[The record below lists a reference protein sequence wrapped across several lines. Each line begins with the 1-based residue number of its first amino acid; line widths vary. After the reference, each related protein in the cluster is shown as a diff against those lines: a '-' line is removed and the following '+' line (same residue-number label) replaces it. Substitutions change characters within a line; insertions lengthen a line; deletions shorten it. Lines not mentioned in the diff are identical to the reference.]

1 MLALRYSWRFAFLL
15 ISALT
20 TLGCGGGGDRYDTVP
35 VSGIVTCNG
44 KPVANGVINFTPM
57 AEQGRSEGN
66 RGRVALSKTD
76 SNGRFKLTTYE
87 NEDGAIVGRHT
98 VTISMGFSE
107 EAGSVDGVIAGPKVA
122 LSTSNYVAMHHH
134 RAHELVGGIH
144 VFTGGFGQQSKTRM
158 NDISDYYLSA
168 RVC

>member
-1 MLALRYSWRFAFLL
+1 MPALRYSWRFGFLF
-15 ISALT
+15 ISTLG
-20 TLGCGGGGDRYDTVP
+20 TLGCSGGGDRYDTVP
-35 VSGIVTCNG
+35 VSGVVACNG

-66 RGRVALSKTD
+66 RGRVALGRTD

-107 EAGSVDGVIAGPKVA
+107 EAGSVVDKAFPCRGSTEEVTVKAG
-122 LSTSNYVAMHHH
+122 MG
-134 RAHELVGGIH
+134 ELKLD
-144 VFTGGFGQQSKTRM
+144 FGAKK
-158 NDISDYYLSA
+158 
-168 RVC
+168 